1 MDFNRAMELAQ
12 LLTVAEN
19 VPPAD
24 LTNAAGTTTTIAGGA
39 SYTVVTTLYA
49 NDLST
54 DMNPERGDHRV
65 SIGLIWQANGTGDV
79 VISIRGT
86 SGIEEWIHDAE
97 FLSVTCPFL
106 VGAGHTED
114 GFTAMY
120 ESIRTSVA
128 PGALNVPRALATLPF
143 APAATSITI
152 SGHSL
157 GGALATLMALDV
169 AANTS
174 FKQPTVYTFASPRT
188 GDTDFASTYNQV
200 VKNSFR
206 IANRIDLVPKL
217 PLPPAYD
224 HVDGLYEVNPI
235 RLLPLPPKILLNA
248 TLSCEH
254 ALNSYLYLL
263 SLAAGGAVVPLD
275 HACSP

>member
-1 MDFNRAMELAQ
+1 MDLNRAMELAQ
-12 LLTVAEN
+12 LLLVAEN

-24 LTNAAGTTTTIAGGA
+24 LIDAAGTTTSIAGGP

-54 DMNPERGDHRV
+54 DMNPERGNNRV
-65 SIGLIWQANGTGDV
+65 SIGLVWQANGTGDV
-79 VISIRGT
+79 VITIRGT
-86 SGIEEWIHDAE
+86 AGIEEWIHDAE

-106 VGAGHTED
+106 AGAGNTED

-128 PGALNVPRALATLPF
+128 PGALTVTQALATLPF

-157 GGALATLMALDV
+157 GGALATLLALDV

-174 FKQPTVYTFASPRT
+174 FKQPIVYTYASPRT
-188 GDTDFASTYNQV
+188 GDTAFANTYNQV
-200 VKNSFR
+200 ITNSFR
-206 IANRIDLVPKL
+206 IANRVDLVPKL
-217 PLPPAYD
+217 PLPPVYD
-224 HVDGLYEVNPI
+224 HVNALYEVNPV
-235 RLLPLPPKILLNA
+235 RLLPLPPKILLNP
-248 TLSCEH
+248 TLTCEH
-254 ALNSYLYLL
+254 SLNSYLYLL